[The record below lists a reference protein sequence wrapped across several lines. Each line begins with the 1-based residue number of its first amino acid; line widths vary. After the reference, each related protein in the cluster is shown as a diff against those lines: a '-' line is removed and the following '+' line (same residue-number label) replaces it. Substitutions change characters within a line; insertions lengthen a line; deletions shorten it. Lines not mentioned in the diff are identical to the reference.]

1 MKKIGICT
9 LYYMN
14 RNYGA
19 NLQAYA
25 LQSVL
30 EKLGAEAQV
39 IPYYHGTKLR
49 RCFSGIKQRIRKKDR
64 VASNIAVRNAAI
76 DGFRNTIP
84 HSKCYFSN
92 TIDTANAD
100 FDGFI
105 TGSDQVWN
113 PDWINGYMALQFADE
128 SKLTAAYAASTG
140 RITLDAVQKEKL
152 RVAMGHTKHI
162 SIREKESIPAL
173 RELTDKEIDCVLDP
187 TMLLTRA
194 QWDKICSDRIVEG
207 EYLFC
212 YFLGGNENLR
222 KAANDYARKNHLK
235 VVTLPYLNAA
245 YRQVDDGFG
254 DEQLY
259 HVSPKDF
266 LSLIKHA
273 SFVLTDSFHAAVFS
287 HIYGKEFAVSGNK
300 ENEMGCRMQSLTE
313 LFGTGNR
320 YFRDF
325 EMLSAEALC
334 ALNEQPMKLNYEK
347 YEEMRNHSLDF
358 LKKVLKDDG

>member
-1 MKKIGICT
+1 MKIGICT
-9 LYYMN
+9 LYYKN
-14 RNYGA
+14 LNYGG

-25 LQSVL
+25 LCTVL
-30 EKLGAEAQV
+30 KSINHTPEVL
-39 IPYYHGTKLR
+39 PYYNHSRAYEML
-49 RCFSGIKQRIRKKDR
+49 SNIKQSIRKKNTLD
-64 VASNIAVRNAAI
+64 SLLSKRNCAMKRFA
-76 DGFRNTIP
+76 DSIP
-84 HSKCYFSN
+84 HSNVYYSN
-92 TIDTANAD
+92 TIHKANKKYD
-100 FDGFI
+100 CFI

-113 PDWINGYMALQFADE
+113 PDWINRYMALQFADE

-140 RITLDAVQKEKL
+140 RITLDDVQKEKL
-152 RVAMGHTKHI
+152 KAAIAHTKHI
-162 SIREKESIPAL
+162 SIREKASIPAL
-173 RELTDKEIDCVLDP
+173 RELTDKEIDYVLDP

-194 QWDKICSDRIVEG
+194 QWDEVCSNRIVEG

-222 KAANDYARKNHLK
+222 KAAKEFARKKHFRI
-235 VVTLPYLNAA
+235 VTLPYLNAA

-287 HIYGKEFAVSGNK
+287 HIYEKEFAVSGNK
-300 ENEMGCRMQSLTE
+300 ESEMGCRMQSLTE

-334 ALNEQPMKLNYEK
+334 ALNEQPMKMNYEK

>member
-30 EKLGAEAQV
+30 EELGAEAQV
-39 IPYYHGTKLR
+39 IPYYHGTQLR
-49 RCFSGIKQRIRKKDR
+49 RCFSEIRQRVKKKDC
-64 VASNIAVRNAAI
+64 VASSIAARNAAI
-76 DGFRNTIP
+76 DEFRNAIP

-92 TIDTANAD
+92 TIDYANAD

-113 PDWINGYMALQFADE
+113 PDWINRYMALQFADE

-140 RITLDAVQKEKL
+140 RITLDDAQKEKL
-152 RVAMGHTKHI
+152 RVAIEHAKHI

-173 RELTDKEIDCVLDP
+173 QELTQKDLDYVLDP

-194 QWDKICSDRIVEG
+194 QWDEVCSDRIVEG

-222 KAANDYARKNHLK
+222 KSATEFARKNHYRI
-235 VVTLPYLNAA
+235 VTLPYLNAA

-266 LSLIKHA
+266 LSLIKYA

-287 HIYGKEFAVSGNK
+287 HIYGKAFAVSGNK
-300 ENEMGCRMQSLTE
+300 ESEMGCRMQSLTE
-313 LFGTGNR
+313 LFGTENR
-320 YFRDF
+320 YFRGF
-325 EMLSAEALC
+325 EMLSTEALC

-347 YEEMRNHSLDF
+347 YEETRNHSLDF
-358 LKKVLKDDG
+358 LKKVLKDD